1 VPDVPHFIVKVAP
14 DEDRYVEWST
24 IVDAPL
30 GWGTRAEMVNDL
42 VRMSEKKEEFARV
55 EAEKRLLRADVHGSS
70 SFISDGGWD
79 DAGFVVEQRG
89 WLPRARLGAFLDSFD
104 EAHETFDY
112 DLLDPFEDDENVD
125 DNGGFGSR
133 GSR

>member
-1 VPDVPHFIVKVAP
+1 MPSFIVKVAP

-30 GWGTRAEMVNDL
+30 GWGTRSEMVNDL
-42 VRMSEKKEEFARV
+42 VRMSEKKEEFARP
-55 EAEKRLLRADVHGSS
+55 EAEKRLLRADIHGSS

-112 DLLDPFEDDENVD
+112 DLLDPFEDDD
-125 DNGGFGSR
+125 APSQSGSR
-133 GSR
+133 GSEDAR